1 MAKSMALLAALQKV
15 PLFGDLSPSQLQRLF
30 GICQTKSYGKGASLC
45 RAGAASEE
53 MFVLLSGTI
62 MIRSES
68 DTPLMSQSAITTIG
82 ESGMLTGEPRS
93 ATVVAESDLSVL
105 AIDRRS
111 FLQLMQEDPSLATRF
126 YRNVMTILR
135 QKLIA
140 SNRRIDQLLQDQA

>member
-1 MAKSMALLAALQKV
+1 MAKSIALLAALQKV
-15 PLFGDLSPSQLQRLF
+15 PLFSDLSPSQLQRLF
-30 GICQTKSYGKGASLC
+30 GICQKKSCTKHAALC
-45 RAGAASEE
+45 RAGADSEE
-53 MFVLLSGTI
+53 MFVLLSGSVV
-62 MIRSES
+62 IRSES

-105 AIDRRS
+105 AIDRRA
-111 FLQLMQEDPSLATRF
+111 FLQLMQEDPTLATRF

-140 SNRRIDQLLQDQA
+140 SNRRIDQLLQNQA

>member
-1 MAKSMALLAALQKV
+1 M
-15 PLFGDLSPSQLQRLF
+15 QRLF
-30 GICQTKSYGKGASLC
+30 GICQKKSYTKHTALC
-45 RAGAASEE
+45 RAGTASEE
-53 MFVLLSGTI
+53 MFVLLSGSVV
-62 MIRSES
+62 IRSES

-105 AIDRRS
+105 AIDRRA
-111 FLQLMQEDPSLATRF
+111 FLQLIQEDPTLATRF

-140 SNRRIDQLLQDQA
+140 SNRRIDQLLQNQA